1 MTGKAH
7 KVEVLDGTDPTQDEI
22 VVQKVERFP
31 YRVVVGN
38 GIFKNK
44 KLWGPGE
51 VVMLD
56 RRTGTAFKEAGDVE
70 EVAE

>member
-1 MTGKAH
+1 MSKH
-7 KVEVLDGTDPTQDEI
+7 HQVDVQDGSDPVQDEI
-22 VVQKVERFP
+22 VVRKVERYP
-31 YRVVVGN
+31 YRVVVEA